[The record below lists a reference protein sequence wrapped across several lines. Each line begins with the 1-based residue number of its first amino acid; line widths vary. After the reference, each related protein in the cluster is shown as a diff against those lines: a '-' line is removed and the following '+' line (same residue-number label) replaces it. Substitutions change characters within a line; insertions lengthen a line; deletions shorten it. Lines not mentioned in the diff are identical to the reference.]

1 VPPLDSSFSVWA
13 GYSRLPVAAG
23 PVAEAVGLDAV
34 VPDLGMSAASL
45 EGGAV
50 GPEVAA
56 AAAAMA
62 SRRVGVVLGYDAT

>member
-1 VPPLDSSFSVWA
+1 
-13 GYSRLPVAAG
+13 VAAG